1 MSIFEVH
8 NKKSETNDDDRQSE
22 ETKIVSITPE
32 CIQQKIDKKEFLISQ
47 ILRGQI
53 LECKITKKNELSN
66 LLFSQFDMTFRNY
79 LTHVSSCKKIMGN
92 LTSNYRISLDNQDFN
107 YSRNKI
113 IGKVRSNEGKQIYNV
128 YDNGYKPDLSSS
140 DNSQTRQILATVR
153 IRTRK
158 GPRSL
163 EVYLLKQGF
172 KYSNLRGFK
181 EKKEINLETLY
192 SIEQNRKNI
201 ILLKTKQ
208 PQWVESKR

>member
-32 CIQQKIDKKEFLISQ
+32 CIEQKIDKKEFLISQ

-92 LTSNYRISLDNQDFN
+92 LTSNYRISLDN
-107 YSRNKI
+107 
-113 IGKVRSNEGKQIYNV
+113 
-128 YDNGYKPDLSSS
+128 
-140 DNSQTRQILATVR
+140 
-153 IRTRK
+153 
-158 GPRSL
+158 
-163 EVYLLKQGF
+163 
-172 KYSNLRGFK
+172 
-181 EKKEINLETLY
+181 
-192 SIEQNRKNI
+192 
-201 ILLKTKQ
+201 
-208 PQWVESKR
+208 